1 MSNSMLEEHQTS
13 PELNEKEIEA
23 FLFVHHRKHLKHWE
37 SLYEYYQNSND
48 ISELRLSILK
58 KICLSPGYFP
68 SDKQDLV
75 IYNLYQ
81 DAVKAGWNPN
91 EK

>member
-48 ISELRLSILK
+48 IGELRLSILK

-68 SDKQDLV
+68 SDKQALV

-81 DAVKAGWNPN
+81 DAVKNGWSPN

>member
-1 MSNSMLEEHQTS
+1 MNHVNTVERESS
-13 PELNEKEIEA
+13 EKALKALI
-23 FLFVHHRKHLKHWE
+23 FILDRKYRKYWE

-48 ISELRLSILK
+48 ISELRLSVLK
-58 KICLSPGYFP
+58 KICLSPGYFL
-68 SDKQDLV
+68 SDKQALV

-91 EK
+91 EN

>member
-1 MSNSMLEEHQTS
+1 MLEEHQTS
-13 PELNEKEIEA
+13 PELTAKEMDA
-23 FLFVHHRKHLKHWE
+23 FCFVHHRKHLKHWE

-48 ISELRLSILK
+48 IGELRLSILK

-68 SDKQDLV
+68 SDKQALV

>member
-1 MSNSMLEEHQTS
+1 MNHVNTVERESGEKALEA
-13 PELNEKEIEA
+13 LA
-23 FLFVHHRKHLKHWE
+23 FVLHRKHYKYWE

-48 ISELRLSILK
+48 IGELRLSILK

-68 SDKQDLV
+68 SDKQALV

-81 DAVKAGWNPN
+81 DAIKAGWSPN